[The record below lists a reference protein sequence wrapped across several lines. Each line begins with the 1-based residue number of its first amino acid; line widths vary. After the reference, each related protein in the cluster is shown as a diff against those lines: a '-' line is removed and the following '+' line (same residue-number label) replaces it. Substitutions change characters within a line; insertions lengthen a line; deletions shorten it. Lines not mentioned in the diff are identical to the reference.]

1 MPSKNQET
9 VTNTAASPDALG
21 RAKALFGTS
30 PILSE
35 ELSPAERK
43 AFYLDL
49 LNSTVQN
56 GYGFSEGVSLNYV
69 DAPDMTAIPEGA
81 ASPFLPNPTSPGEGN
96 GANPAAKPAAPE
108 AFANATA
115 NPGTFP
121 GGPTVTPGEVSPA
134 DTTAKI
140 NKSGF
145 DGLVLGQ
152 SRFSSGG

>member
-30 PILSE
+30 PILTE
-35 ELSPAERK
+35 ELTPSERRT
-43 AFYLDL
+43 YYTDL

-56 GYGFSEGVSLNYV
+56 GYGFSEGVSLNY
-69 DAPDMTAIPEGA
+69 DGAPDFTDVPEGA

-96 GANPAAKPAAPE
+96 GANPVAKPEAPD
-108 AFANATA
+108 AFKNASS

-121 GGPTVTPGEVSPA
+121 GGPTVAPDEVSPA
-134 DTTAKI
+134 DTSAKI
-140 NKSGF
+140 NKSGL
-145 DGLVLGQ
+145 DGLVMGQ
-152 SRFSSGG
+152 SRYTSGG